1 MPSLLLALVLSAA
14 PAAAQASDCNA
25 KTLAKELTAASPVQ
39 VSRLFQELARCDA
52 AAALKVAPTELLRVL
67 PGSDGDASAVV
78 AVDIGATDALLKWM
92 GGMESKDKARTIAA
106 LGDACDAHPKVKDFL
121 VGAQARLGDQY
132 WTERWYRALASC
144 EGPEVGAILAAEL
157 DKGSGADKTRYF
169 GILQTYARSQGAG
182 AIPKLQELAGRF
194 TDVES
199 LTYIVQAFPDA
210 ARVGSEQGRDETAAR
225 AAVTALVA
233 LAPSLPEKVVEAARV
248 ALQALGD
255 EAAADAL
262 AGERYRA
269 VRQPDGGLLW
279 GVVAVE
285 SAPCKKG
292 SQTWRRV
299 HHAQVTDP
307 GRTWPDQLQDKVQA
321 AAATAW
327 QPSLGAKC
335 KAEATITWTLPA
347 EPFADEAAFGAWR
360 DEQLKEIDK
369 TTVDK
374 SWTLAWDPL
383 AL

>member
-1 MPSLLLALVLSAA
+1 MTSLLLTLALSITPASAQDA
-14 PAAAQASDCNA
+14 CNA
-25 KTLAKELTAASPVQ
+25 KALAKDLAAASPVQ
-39 VSRLFQELARCDA
+39 VSHLFQELARCDA

-67 PGSDGDASAVV
+67 PGADGDAAAVA
-78 AVDIGATDALLKWM
+78 AVDIGASDALLKWM
-92 GGMESKDKARTIAA
+92 GGMESKDKSRTIAA

-121 VGAQARLGDQY
+121 IGAQARLGDQY

-157 DKGSGADKTRYF
+157 DKGTGADKARYF
-169 GILQTYARSQGAG
+169 GILQAYARSQGAA
-182 AIPKLQELAGRF
+182 AIPKLQELAGRI
-194 TDVES
+194 TDVEG

-210 ARVGSEQGRDETAAR
+210 ARVGSEQGRDEGIAR
-225 AAVTALVA
+225 AAAAAVVG
-233 LAPSLPEKVVEAARV
+233 LAPTLPEKVVEAARV

-269 VRQPDGGLLW
+269 VRQPEGGLLW

-285 SAPCKKG
+285 TAPCKKG

-299 HHAQVTDP
+299 HHALVNE
-307 GRTWPDQLQDKVQA
+307 GGNTWPDQLQDKVQA

-327 QPSLGAKC
+327 EPSLGAKC
-335 KAEATITWTLPA
+335 KAEATIAWTLPA
-347 EPFADEAAFGAWR
+347 EPFADEAAWQAWR

-383 AL
+383 SI